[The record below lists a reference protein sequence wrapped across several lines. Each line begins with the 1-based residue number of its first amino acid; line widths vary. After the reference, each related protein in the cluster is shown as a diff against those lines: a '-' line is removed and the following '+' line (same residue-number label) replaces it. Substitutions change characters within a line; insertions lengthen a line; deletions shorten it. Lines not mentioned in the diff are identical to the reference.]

1 MSKNLCGKS
10 LNAGAIL
17 TREFEEWECGLRIAD
32 CGLRI
37 YEFVQP
43 RTRNRHGKCYQSAI
57 RNPQSAIRNP
67 PPHYSLRDAE
77 LPEDESVIERHVVQA
92 VVAPRSPAVTA
103 RLQLDLEQEQEP
115 GGHGGASGRY
125 DRLHD
130 M

>member
-1 MSKNLCGKS
+1 MAKRGEKGKKGVGS
-10 LNAGAIL
+10 
-17 TREFEEWECGLRIAD
+17 RD

-43 RTRNRHGKCYQSAI
+43 RTRNRDRKCYQSAI